1 VARLVELLS
10 VSAPEPVSVDELAA
24 LVRKLP
30 MLGPALLADAA
41 PALFPDV
48 DAAVL
53 FWRAVWSALRLAERY
68 VPLTGLDLYELA
80 PAVNGET
87 LRPLLESG
95 ADVRMHVNNG
105 ALASFTDSLKLL
117 HPFGKLVCHDLFV
130 TDVHAYRTNFRGP
143 GKYDGSVVNWVN
155 GPLLA
160 HVGRRK
166 GFEVHYAPFA
176 HRGGGNIITMT
187 AQVMD

>member
-1 VARLVELLS
+1 
-10 VSAPEPVSVDELAA
+10 
-24 LVRKLP
+24 
-30 MLGPALLADAA
+30 
-41 PALFPDV
+41 
-48 DAAVL
+48 
-53 FWRAVWSALRLAERY
+53 

-80 PAVNGET
+80 PSVNGET

-130 TDVHAYRTNFRGP
+130 TDVQAYRTNFRGP

-160 HVGRRK
+160 LIGNRRGFQVQIEPMHGRPNASVK
-166 GFEVHYAPFA
+166 
-176 HRGGGNIITMT
+176 TLM
-187 AQVMD
+187 AQVRD